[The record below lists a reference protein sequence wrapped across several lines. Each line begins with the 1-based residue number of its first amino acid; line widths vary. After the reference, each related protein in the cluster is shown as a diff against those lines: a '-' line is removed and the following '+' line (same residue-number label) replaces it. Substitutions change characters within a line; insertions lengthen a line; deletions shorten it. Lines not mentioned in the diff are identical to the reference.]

1 MRSRNIICV
10 ALAALLALPPFSVAA
25 RAEESGEVRAQ
36 AQRQNVR
43 LQELVDELEQGRAEV
58 DQLNQ
63 QINDLADQSIALQ
76 GTLIEDRQN
85 LATTVATTYRSGGM
99 PSIIDMLLASE
110 DVDDF
115 VANLYYA
122 QKVADWQAERIRQ
135 LKADKLELERTME
148 LIEDSRN
155 ERGLALDVLDTTRE
169 ALQSNIDA
177 LYARA
182 AMLEDEE
189 RAAEEARLAEIAR
202 QAKLEEERRQ
212 EEEAKRQAAAEVAR
226 QEEARLEA
234 ERQAAQEQEQEQAA
248 TEAARDEVARQQ
260 AEEAARQEA
269 QAQAEAQAQE
279 QAERAAAEEQAAA
292 ERAAQEQA
300 AQEQQAVPE
309 PEQEP
314 VDTSSAS
321 DWITCIASAYT
332 IADNDPPGSTATA
345 SGIPL
350 DDSVPTVAMPMS
362 MDPARFYGSRIQ
374 IEYEGMTVI
383 ATVTDCGYMAGGARG
398 LDLSTAVFRAFG
410 FYTADDWGLRE
421 VRYRFL

>member
-1 MRSRNIICV
+1 MRVRKTICV

-25 RAEESGEVRAQ
+25 RAEESSKVRAQ
-36 AQRQNVR
+36 AQRQNER

-63 QINDLADQSIALQ
+63 QIDDLAEQSIALQ
-76 GTLIEDRQN
+76 GALIEDRQN
-85 LATTVATTYRSGGM
+85 LATTVATTYRTGGM
-99 PSIIDMLLASE
+99 PSMLDMLLASK
-110 DVDDF
+110 DVEDF
-115 VANLYYA
+115 VANMYYA
-122 QKVADWQAERIRQ
+122 QKVADWQTERISQ
-135 LKADKLELERTME
+135 LKADKLELEQTME
-148 LIEDSRN
+148 RIEDSRN
-155 ERGLALDVLDTTRE
+155 ERGLVLDVLDTTRA
-169 ALQSNIDA
+169 ALQNNIDA

-182 AMLEDEE
+182 ATLEEEE
-189 RAAEEARLAEIAR
+189 RKAEEERLAQIAR
-202 QAKLEEERRQ
+202 QAQLEEERRK
-212 EEEAKRQAAAEVAR
+212 EEEAKRQAAAEAAR

-234 ERQAAQEQEQEQAA
+234 ERQAAKEQE
-248 TEAARDEVARQQ
+248 ARDEAERQQ

-269 QAQAEAQAQE
+269 EAQAEA
-279 QAERAAAEEQAAA
+279 ERKAAEEQAAA

-300 AQEQQAVPE
+300 AQEQAAPD

-345 SGIPL
+345 SGVPL
-350 DDSVPTVAMPMS
+350 DDSIPTVAMPVS

-374 IEYEGMTVI
+374 IEYEGMAVI

-410 FYTADDWGLRE
+410 FTTADDWGLRE

>member
-1 MRSRNIICV
+1 
-10 ALAALLALPPFSVAA
+10 
-25 RAEESGEVRAQ
+25 
-36 AQRQNVR
+36 
-43 LQELVDELEQGRAEV
+43 VDELEQGRAEV

-63 QINDLADQSIALQ
+63 QIDDLAEQSIALQ
-76 GTLIEDRQN
+76 GALIEDRQN
-85 LATTVATTYRSGGM
+85 LATTVATTYRTGGM
-99 PSIIDMLLASE
+99 PSMLDMLLASK
-110 DVDDF
+110 DVEDF
-115 VANLYYA
+115 VANMYYA
-122 QKVADWQAERIRQ
+122 QKVADWQTERISQ
-135 LKADKLELERTME
+135 LKADKLELEQTME
-148 LIEDSRN
+148 RIEDSRN
-155 ERGLALDVLDTTRE
+155 ERGLVLDVLDTTRA
-169 ALQSNIDA
+169 ALQNNIDA

-182 AMLEDEE
+182 ATLEEEE
-189 RAAEEARLAEIAR
+189 RKAEEERLAQIAR
-202 QAKLEEERRQ
+202 QAQLEEERRK
-212 EEEAKRQAAAEVAR
+212 EEEAKRQAAAEAAR

-234 ERQAAQEQEQEQAA
+234 ERQAAKEQE
-248 TEAARDEVARQQ
+248 ARD
-260 AEEAARQEA
+260 EAARQEAEA
-269 QAQAEAQAQE
+269 QAQAEA
-279 QAERAAAEEQAAA
+279 ERKAAEEQAAA

-300 AQEQQAVPE
+300 AQEQAAPD

-345 SGIPL
+345 SGVPL
-350 DDSVPTVAMPMS
+350 DDSIPTVAMPMS

-410 FYTADDWGLRE
+410 FTTADDWGLRE